1 MAMTLLKSITNLR
14 YTSRISVLFCSINI
28 SVVPLR
34 VSRYLWLCI
43 GTILGL
49 LIQQDV
55 RSTKIME
62 KMRAFFFRYSVSLV
76 CEIIRNLQ
84 AFSSIL
90 LFNDLNNGFVPP
102 ILLHSILTVF
112 FWLVV
117 GCACGRRFNNMLDS
131 RTRLMRNA

>member
-49 LIQQDV
+49 LLQQDV

-62 KMRAFFFRYSVSLV
+62 KMRAFFLGILSHWFVK
-76 CEIIRNLQ
+76 
-84 AFSSIL
+84 SSGTCKH
-90 LFNDLNNGFVPP
+90 FPAYFCSTTSTTDLCHPSFCTASSRSSSG
-102 ILLHSILTVF
+102 S
-112 FWLVV
+112 WLD
-117 GCACGRRFNNMLDS
+117 APAAEDS
-131 RTRLMRNA
+131 TTCSTAGPDS